1 MSLRWRI
8 MAAIVFIVVLT
19 VLTSVGVGYYATQ
32 ARLGVFVEQVGG
44 DEANQLARSLSR
56 EYTASGGWAT
66 VDRTLA
72 ESGYVYDG
80 APQGGGPKQA
90 KVGIPRRSTRKGY
103 GWSSL
108 TPPGRW

>member
-44 DEANQLARSLSR
+44 DEANQLARSLRR